1 MPLKNRR
8 SRDIDNVFTY
18 LKWRGDLSFSE
29 AAFNEVD
36 SLILSLI
43 SYVEFGGIVPE
54 IDSEESITIKEAW
67 EWFWTVYKNTDSSY
81 LTSFLSK
88 PPILLKEAAK
98 TKRFGEIRIG
108 KYVNQI
114 DTQKDKQFSAS
125 TFLVNDDSIYVAY
138 RGTDATIVGWKEDFN
153 MSFLSEVPAQSEAV
167 QYLEKTAGQKK
178 SYIRLGGHSKGGNL
192 AIYSGIR
199 CSREIRKRILSI
211 HNFDGPGFRQDL
223 LLSDEYLEM
232 LPRISNYLPQASII
246 GMLLEHAGERK
257 IVRSNYFGGILQHDA
272 FSWEVGPGGFP
283 YLKELDKSS
292 LLMEGIIKEWI
303 NKLDMQQREYFVDI
317 LFGVLADIGIE
328 RITDFP
334 KVSNAKLKAFVKS
347 IGSLPVETREIFA
360 KTIKL
365 FFNET
370 RKAVRKEIKESLRPL
385 GGEQKSDRR

>member
-1 MPLKNRR
+1 MGGAIYNASKNRR

-67 EWFWTVYKNTDSSY
+67 ERFWTVYKNTDSSY

-272 FSWEVGPGGFP
+272 FSWEVVPVDP
-283 YLKELDKSS
+283 LPK
-292 LLMEGIIKEWI
+292 GI
-303 NKLDMQQREYFVDI
+303 
-317 LFGVLADIGIE
+317 G
-328 RITDFP
+328 
-334 KVSNAKLKAFVKS
+334 
-347 IGSLPVETREIFA
+347 
-360 KTIKL
+360 
-365 FFNET
+365 
-370 RKAVRKEIKESLRPL
+370 
-385 GGEQKSDRR
+385 

>member
-67 EWFWTVYKNTDSSY
+67 ERFWTVYKNTDSSY